1 MSFHSIVGSRQGTAN
16 HLQGLRERIPAE
28 GENFFI
34 KSQRTLSSA
43 FVSTLENVRN
53 KICSHIQVVF
63 IWLVISWSSSGHS
76 FKTISP
82 RRAFGL

>member
-28 GENFFI
+28 GEIFFI
-34 KSQRTLSSA
+34 KSQSA